1 MAAQNTPCKRAR
13 LCGSFFTIYDFVGYV
28 AGSATAPPG
37 WEVQVALIGLT
48 NATQA
53 PTDSPSIVNLTFV
66 YIGPPKSDKG
76 PLNISGFTA
85 LSLYGAVNP
94 DGTFTYQSEVD
105 GFSGQAGVD
114 AGIGSIEVPTAD
126 VPVTAHHHPLAAP
139 QGWSWKFLGAKST
152 GTCWS

>member
-1 MAAQNTPCKRAR
+1 
-13 LCGSFFTIYDFVGYV
+13 
-28 AGSATAPPG
+28 
-37 WEVQVALIGLT
+37 LIGLT

-53 PTDSPSIVNLTFV
+53 PTDNPAVVNLTFV

-76 PLNISGFTA
+76 PLDISGFTA
-85 LSLYGAVNP
+85 LSRYGAVNP

-126 VPVTAHHHPLAAP
+126 VPSTADRHSFAAP
-139 QGWSWKFLGAKST
+139 QGWSSKDPSRWNVLFPFS
-152 GTCWS
+152 GTPPRGTLLAAE